1 MQGMHGPKQA
11 AARPQEVRR
20 RLPAAEPEADFTPRE
35 WQEAAKQLMH
45 DIGVK
50 LVQDVANNTN
60 ENAGDGTTS
69 ATVLA
74 RAILTEGLKKI
85 ENGANGTDV
94 RRGVQK
100 AIKVVLGELDKMAIP
115 GTFSNS
121 F

>member
-1 MQGMHGPKQA
+1 M
-11 AARPQEVRR
+11 
-20 RLPAAEPEADFTPRE
+20 
-35 WQEAAKQLMH
+35 AKAIDLEDKTQN
-45 DIGVK
+45 IGVK

-100 AIKVVLGELDKMAIP
+100 ALKVVLGELDKMAIP
-115 GTFSNS
+115 GTFSDS
-121 F
+121 FRNRHSKKFPKG